1 MVVRIT
7 TGKSIRGVL
16 RYNENKV
23 ENGQATLLMTS
34 GFLQLDPDHKEK
46 LQRFDKL
53 TKLNIR
59 TKTNALHISLNFSPD
74 DRLEEETM
82 KRIATE
88 YMDRIG
94 FGAQP
99 YLVYLHHDAGH
110 PHLHVATCNIDA
122 KGRRMETHNLGR
134 LRSEPARKQIEKDFG
149 LVVAEEQGHR
159 KRFLLQPLEPLE
171 YGKKE
176 TRAAVTKA
184 VQEVLY
190 NYRFTSLGQMNAI
203 LGHFNVTA
211 YRGEPGSRMHEKQG
225 LVYCIIDQAGARVG
239 VPIKASEL
247 YEKPTLS
254 RLEKTF
260 ERNGRRI
267 GEFKEPMKETVSN
280 ALLSSASMQ
289 QFRECLSKEG
299 IGLVIRKN
307 GEGLIYGLTYID
319 FVNRCVFNG
328 SQLGKGLSAKGVE
341 ERFAALSKPCALERP
356 KETSI
361 EASLVNFI
369 PSPSR
374 TEILD
379 LLFQGAAY
387 EPVPYALKRKK
398 KKRRRRPKL

>member
-23 ENGQATLLMTS
+23 ENGQATLLMAS

-46 LQRFDKL
+46 LQRLDKL
-53 TKLNIR
+53 IKMNKR

-74 DRLEEETM
+74 DKLDADTM

-94 FGAQP
+94 FGGQP

-122 KGRRMETHNLGR
+122 KGRRLETHNLGR
-134 LRSEPARKQIEKDFG
+134 LLSEPARKQIEKDYG

-159 KRFLLQPLEPLE
+159 KRFLLQPLEPVE

-176 TRAAVTKA
+176 TKAAVTKA

-211 YRGEPGSRMHEKQG
+211 YQGEPGSRMHEKKG
-225 LVYCIIDQAGARVG
+225 LVYSIVDRQGNRVG

-247 YEKPTLS
+247 YERPTLS
-254 RLEKTF
+254 RLEKAF
-260 ERNGRRI
+260 ERNAKRTL
-267 GEFKEPMKETVSN
+267 EFRAPLKETVSK
-280 ALLSSASMQ
+280 ALWPSGCME
-289 QFRECLSKEG
+289 QFRKKLSKEG
-299 IGLVIRKN
+299 VGLVIRQN
-307 GEGLIYGLTYID
+307 GEGRVYGLTYID

-328 SQLGKGLSAKGVE
+328 SQLGKGLSAKGVQ
-341 ERFAALSKPCALERP
+341 ERFAALSRPCALEGP

-361 EASLVNFI
+361 ETSLLNFI
-369 PSPSR
+369 PSLSR

-387 EPVPYALKRKK
+387 EPVPYPLKRKRK
-398 KKRRRRPKL
+398 KRRRPKL

>member
-23 ENGQATLLMTS
+23 ENGQASLLMAN
-34 GFLQLDPDHKEK
+34 GFLQLDPDYKEK

-59 TKTNALHISLNFSPD
+59 TKTNALHISLNFSPED
-74 DRLEEETM
+74 KLDADTM

-88 YMDRIG
+88 YMERIG
-94 FGAQP
+94 FGGQP

-110 PHLHVATCNIDA
+110 PHLHVATCNIDG
-122 KGRRMETHNLGR
+122 KGRRLETHNLGR

-159 KRFLLQPLEPLE
+159 KRFLLQPLEPVE

-176 TRAAVTKA
+176 TKAAVTKA

-211 YRGEPGSRMHEKQG
+211 YRGEPGSRMHEKKG
-225 LVYCIIDQAGARVG
+225 LVYSIVDQQGNRVG

-260 ERNGRRI
+260 ERNSRRTV
-267 GEFKEPMKETVSN
+267 EFRAPLKETVSK
-280 ALLSSASMQ
+280 ALWPSGSME
-289 QFRECLSKEG
+289 QFREKLSKEG
-299 IGLVIRKN
+299 IGLVIRQN
-307 GEGLIYGLTYID
+307 GEGRVYGLTYID

-328 SQLGKGLSAKGVE
+328 SQLGKGLSAKGVQD
-341 ERFAALSKPCALERP
+341 RFAAISRPCALERLNE
-356 KETSI
+356 ETVEVI
-361 EASLVNFI
+361 IAPI
-369 PSPSR
+369 IGSR
-374 TEILD
+374 TREEILD
-379 LLFQGAAY
+379 MLFHGAAY
-387 EPVPYALKRKK
+387 EPVPYPLKRKK
-398 KKRRRRPKL
+398 KKQRRPKL